1 MDAHI
6 TCHDGQLLPM
16 SAAIWFGALLTG
28 CNGMAD
34 DACKSMLQFSG
45 NGTVIATSKMMSDS

>member
-34 DACKSMLQFSG
+34 VAVQWKRD
-45 NGTVIATSKMMSDS
+45 SDSHLKNDE